1 MSSNAYV
8 YLSSVPVADPEE
20 GWFARRLRHDCSGVR
35 YREPIAAER
44 SSGSNAYRRAGARKL
59 VSEDKPSE
67 TAPQTL
73 WPLDR
78 IAKLPRTSGKLTRI
92 GDVIEKEQR
101 QNRKTG
107 KVRVEY
113 YVSCACECGN
123 VIKPQVSTWLSLSRP
138 QSCRPCSY
146 NFKRR
151 RAAFTDKGYQ
161 QARDFVAAER
171 ERAA

>member
-20 GWFARRLRHDCSGVR
+20 GWFARRLVHNVSGHR
-35 YREPIAAER
+35 YRPPAIEVRANATKVSRNTTPPLER
-44 SSGSNAYRRAGARKL
+44 EIK
-59 VSEDKPSE
+59 

-101 QNRKTG
+101 TNRKTG
-107 KVRVEY
+107 KVRTEY
-113 YVSCACECGN
+113 FVSCACECGN